1 MALFR
6 CCVIFAFDVVAAV
19 AVQVEIALVIEHDAL
34 LFLCTFSSS
43 CLSARSCFAFSR
55 RNSVVS
61 LPYTSLTF
69 WVWLQQL
76 LPFFSSRFL
85 PVFLTPFF
93 LLLPFL
99 LCPYSPTCFVLL
111 SHVPSCDSA
120 SCHFSTSIETSS
132 SES

>member
-69 WVWLQQL
+69 WV
-76 LPFFSSRFL
+76 
-85 PVFLTPFF
+85 
-93 LLLPFL
+93 
-99 LCPYSPTCFVLL
+99 
-111 SHVPSCDSA
+111 
-120 SCHFSTSIETSS
+120 
-132 SES
+132 